1 MDRKVIFLVVI
12 NQSETY
18 LELMSKDHQTK
29 LHYHQSNVQ
38 WIYPNQQMSNE
49 TKQMVVCYELFSLHC
64 EITYI
69 IFYLRMLEEVILT
82 YLMIVIQNNQ
92 TYYVDYSDRI
102 SDVEQMDIM
111 F

>member
-1 MDRKVIFLVVI
+1 
-12 NQSETY
+12 
-18 LELMSKDHQTK
+18 
-29 LHYHQSNVQ
+29 
-38 WIYPNQQMSNE
+38 
-49 TKQMVVCYELFSLHC
+49 
-64 EITYI
+64 
-69 IFYLRMLEEVILT
+69 MLEEVILT